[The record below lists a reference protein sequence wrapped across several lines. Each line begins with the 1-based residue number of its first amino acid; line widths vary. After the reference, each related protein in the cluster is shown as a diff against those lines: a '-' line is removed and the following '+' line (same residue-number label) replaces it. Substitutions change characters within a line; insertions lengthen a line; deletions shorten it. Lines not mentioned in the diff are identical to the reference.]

1 MKKILLSLGMLGW
14 CGFALAQQKNID
26 ITTYGAKPDGET
38 LNTIAIQKA
47 IDDVHAAGGG
57 RVVFPAGSF
66 VTGVIHLKSNVLI
79 HLSSNAVLLGTSQ
92 RSEYGPKKASALIVA
107 DGQKNIGLIGK
118 GTINGQSDKLIEDI
132 YRMLRAGTLEDN
144 EWQTE
149 NPWHQIRPSE
159 DNRPKLVEFR
169 NCDGVQIKG
178 VTFRDGTDW
187 IQKYVN
193 CTQLLIDSIRVESTT
208 FLNNDGIDIVDCRHV
223 KVTNSFVNAA
233 DDGICLKSEDRNRK
247 NICDDIYIANCTIRS
262 SASALKFGTASWSG
276 FRNITVRDLVIYDTY
291 RSAIA
296 LEVVD
301 GGFMENID
309 IRNVNARNTGNA
321 IFIRIGHR
329 NKDSVQSRLRNVYI
343 GNVTVEVPKGKPDKG
358 YREEGPVVRE
368 PHNVYPS
375 SIVGLPGYPVE
386 NVVLDKV
393 EIIYEG
399 GASKET
405 AYFPVESLANVPGQ
419 VAEYPEF
426 SMFGELPAWGM
437 YVRHARN
444 ITFKNVTVRYTN
456 KDFRIPMIFDDVAGL
471 SLQNVNIPTVDTS
484 PAILLHQV
492 PKPVIKHVKTPLQKT
507 EVVRVFPTK

>member
-1 MKKILLSLGMLGW
+1 MKKILLILGMLGW
-14 CGFALAQQKNID
+14 CGFTLAQQKNSD

-38 LNTIAIQKA
+38 LNTTAIQKA
-47 IDDVHAAGGG
+47 IDEVHAAGGG
-57 RVVFPAGSF
+57 RVIFPAGRF

-79 HLSSNAVLLGTSQ
+79 YLSPDAVLLGTSQ

-107 DGQKNIGLIGK
+107 DGQKNIGIIGK

-159 DNRPKLVEFR
+159 DNRPKLVEFK

-187 IQKYVN
+187 IQKYNN
-193 CTQLLIDSIRVESTT
+193 CTQLVIDSIRVESTT

-247 NICDDIYIANCTIRS
+247 NICEDIYIANCTIRS

-276 FRNITVRDLVIYDTY
+276 FKNITVRDLVIYDTY

-301 GGFMENID
+301 GGFMDNVD
-309 IRNVNARNTGNA
+309 IRNIQARNTGNA

-329 NKDSVQSRLRNVYI
+329 NKDTVQSWLRNIYI
-343 GNVTVEVPKGKPDKG
+343 GNVKVQVPKGKPDQG

-375 SIVGLPGYPVE
+375 SIVGLPNRRIE
-386 NVVLDKV
+386 NVTLENV
-393 EIIYEG
+393 EIVYEG

-405 AYFPVESLANVPGQ
+405 AFVPVASLSNIPEQ
-419 VAEYPEF
+419 IAEYPEF

-437 YVRHARN
+437 YVRHAQN
-444 ITFKNVTVRYTN
+444 ITFKNLTVRTQN
-456 KDFRIPMIFDDVAGL
+456 PDFRVPMIFDDVTKL
-471 SLQNVNIPTVDTS
+471 KLQGISIPTVES
-484 PAILLHQV
+484 APAVLLQNV
-492 PKPVIKHVKTPLQKT
+492 PKPVVKGTKTPLMQSEALK
-507 EVVRVFPTK
+507 VQ